1 MRMEWLLALN
11 QSLDYLE
18 EHLEE
23 KIDLVRAA
31 QIAGC
36 SVYHYQRIFSYLAGM
51 PLSEYLRRRRMTLA
65 AQRLRMGEKVLQVS
79 LRYGYESPTA
89 FTRAFQAV
97 HWGGALR
104 GEKGGGDP

>member
-23 KIDLVRAA
+23 KIDLARAA

-36 SVYHYQRIFSYLAGM
+36 SVYHYQRIF
-51 PLSEYLRRRRMTLA
+51 
-65 AQRLRMGEKVLQVS
+65 
-79 LRYGYESPTA
+79 PTWQGCRCPN
-89 FTRAFQAV
+89 TC
-97 HWGGALR
+97 GGA
-104 GEKGGGDP
+104 G

>member
-1 MRMEWLLALN
+1 MEWLLALN

-23 KIDLVRAA
+23 KIDLARAA

-51 PLSEYLRRRRMTLA
+51 PLSE
-65 AQRLRMGEKVLQVS
+65 
-79 LRYGYESPTA
+79 
-89 FTRAFQAV
+89 
-97 HWGGALR
+97 
-104 GEKGGGDP
+104 